1 MGQMNMMGFYQQ
13 QGMQMPGYYPMMA
26 YMTPEQQQQ
35 AAQAYAAAGYG
46 AYTGYPGYA
55 GYPGMNPAMPTQ
67 QAYGGMQAA
76 ATASGQVAAGLPDG
90 GGGATASS
98 AEVENFIANNRLDA
112 TAAQNL
118 RAEPAHIQRTVIDRG
133 SLAECVNPSSA
144 VIGRIRDAKLDAK
157 YGRPGAGAPVAGG
170 GSLAVSPS
178 MPHPILDGRYATPQE
193 VEQFIVDSKS
203 DDGAARAIR
212 AEPPQVQ
219 TAVINRGSLSECLN
233 PSSAVIGRIR
243 DAKMQVKYPDRVP
256 GVAAAIP
263 TASVGGGGG
272 GVGEASGEV
281 EQFIRENHLD
291 DGAAKALRAAAPEV
305 QSEVVNRGTLLDC
318 TNPSSA
324 VMGRIRE
331 AKQARGGAGVGGY
344 GPTSTAPLLR
354 SSPY

>member
-1 MGQMNMMGFYQQ
+1 
-13 QGMQMPGYYPMMA
+13 
-26 YMTPEQQQQ
+26 
-35 AAQAYAAAGYG
+35 
-46 AYTGYPGYA
+46 
-55 GYPGMNPAMPTQ
+55 
-67 QAYGGMQAA
+67 
-76 ATASGQVAAGLPDG
+76 VADG
-90 GGGATASS
+90 GGGSAASS
-98 AEVENFIANNRLDA
+98 AEVENFIANNRLDV

-118 RAEPAHIQRTVIDRG
+118 RAEPAHIQRVVIDRG

-157 YGRPGAGAPVAGG
+157 YGRPGAGAAPIAGG
-170 GSLAVSPS
+170 GGLALTAS
-178 MPHPILDGRYATPQE
+178 MPHPILDGRFATPQE
-193 VEQFIVDSKS
+193 VEQFIVDSKL

-212 AEPPQVQ
+212 AEPQQVQ

-243 DAKMQVKYPDRVP
+243 DAKLQVKYPDRVAGAGSFP
-256 GVAAAIP
+256 AAGVGA
-263 TASVGGGGG
+263 VGG
-272 GVGEASGEV
+272 ESSSEV

-291 DGAAKALRAAAPEV
+291 DGAAKAMRSAAPEV

-331 AKQARGGAGVGGY
+331 AKQARGGAAVGGY
-344 GPTSTAPLLR
+344 GATSTAPLLR